1 MTSSAEVVIVSQNN
15 HRYVIMLLNLTES
28 HCVANEINVKVDERI
43 MTSLVLS
50 IFLAELV
57 TVLLITKSN
66 IFNDESFSLMIS
78 PGS

>member
-1 MTSSAEVVIVSQNN
+1 M
-15 HRYVIMLLNLTES
+15 
-28 HCVANEINVKVDERI
+28 NVKVDERI

-57 TVLLITKSN
+57 AVLLITKSN